1 MKKLLWLLLLLV
13 VVAIGGL
20 TLIIL
25 RGGLPEI
32 NGAWREIGVAEPAT
46 LTVSGGRIAY
56 RSAHGENGNFTYAV
70 EGEREA
76 AVVALRFGEGA
87 PYEYMLFHRIMLGET
102 ELPLLTLVA
111 TNTESGVPALSE
123 FVRPEDAAMLPD
135 GYISAVLQG
144 VISSLAEAAQADP
157 EATETPDT

>member
-111 TNTESGVPALSE
+111 TNTENGVPAISE
-123 FVRPEDAAMLPD
+123 FVRAEDAALLPE
-135 GYISAVLQG
+135 GYISAVWQS
-144 VISSLAEAAQADP
+144 VISSLAEQAAAESAAAAP
-157 EATETPDT
+157 AA

>member
-111 TNTESGVPALSE
+111 TNTENGVPAISE
-123 FVRPEDAAMLPD
+123 FVRAEDAALLPE
-135 GYISAVLQG
+135 GYVSALWQS
-144 VISSLAEAAQADP
+144 VISSLGEQAAAESAAAAP
-157 EATETPDT
+157 AT

>member
-1 MKKLLWLLLLLV
+1 MKKLLWLLLMLV

-111 TNTESGVPALSE
+111 TNTENGVPTISE
-123 FVRPEDAAMLPD
+123 FVRAEDAALLPE
-135 GYISAVLQG
+135 GYVSALWQS
-144 VISSLAEAAQADP
+144 VISSLAEQAAAESAVAAP
-157 EATETPDT
+157 AT

>member
-111 TNTESGVPALSE
+111 TNTENGVPAISE
-123 FVRPEDAAMLPD
+123 FVRAEDAALLPE
-135 GYISAVLQG
+135 GYISAVWQS
-144 VISSLAEAAQADP
+144 VISSLAEQVAAESAAAAP
-157 EATETPDT
+157 AA

>member
-111 TNTESGVPALSE
+111 TNTENGVPAISE
-123 FVRPEDAAMLPD
+123 FVRAEDAALLPE
-135 GYISAVLQG
+135 GYVSALWQS
-144 VISSLAEAAQADP
+144 VISSLAEQAAAESAVAAP
-157 EATETPDT
+157 AT